1 MEIRRAGE
9 SKTSLH
15 TERFHGLAWNHRVV
29 RSTKNP
35 LSCKTPLR
43 WTHDKAHF
51 GERSDAPLPPI
62 MNGHLIT
69 SLLAA
74 CSAMALGQ
82 QAPLAEPRPPQ
93 VEPELP
99 ALPGAAGETTLSPEE
114 FQFLPD
120 APLPAPAPFKLRLAP
135 EQIVPVLPPLDFW
148 PGESTVKMVVKRFE
162 FAGNSVFSKRE
173 LAKLTAPFTNR
184 EITGED
190 LEAARVAISK
200 HYIDAGYISSGALLP
215 DQDVAGGV
223 VRFEIVEGKLKDVD
237 LHGNRWFRGG
247 WLRRQLVRAA
257 GQPVNFNQLK
267 TGLQLL
273 RQNPGITQIN
283 AELKPGLVA
292 GENILHVIV
301 KERHPF
307 RLGLTLGN
315 QRPPSVGEGFG
326 EIHFEMLSLTGN
338 NDPFELRWGALRWAR
353 DGTVEFGEADNVS
366 ASYEFPVSP
375 WGTTLGVHAGR
386 NDASIVD
393 ETFLALGITSKSE
406 EFGIT
411 LRQPLIETLNDTV
424 AVTIGAERK
433 HSETYLLGEKF
444 TFSPGAIE
452 GETDVFAWRLGVE
465 WVHRNQ
471 LEVLSVRSTL
481 SLGQYLLDSTRADP
495 ARVGGT
501 TSGLGSGFDPEIPDS
516 KFFSWLGQVQYM
528 RRIFD
533 DGKPPAELEQG
544 AARLLRESLLVIR
557 ANAQLSDEPLLSPE
571 QFSLGGLHS
580 VRGYRENQLLRD
592 NGIFASAEL
601 RIPLLLRKDGTPI
614 VTLAPFI
621 DWGTGWDVNK
631 IEDHNETIWS
641 AGLGLIV
648 QPSKQIHASIYWG
661 HPFVR
666 LNEGGGKRS
675 LQDEGWHFTVSVDA
689 F

>member
-1 MEIRRAGE
+1 MNVRLIPC
-9 SKTSLH
+9 
-15 TERFHGLAWNHRVV
+15 FLATLTIVNAQVPA
-29 RSTKNP
+29 T
-35 LSCKTPLR
+35 
-43 WTHDKAHF
+43 
-51 GERSDAPLPPI
+51 
-62 MNGHLIT
+62 
-69 SLLAA
+69 
-74 CSAMALGQ
+74 
-82 QAPLAEPRPPQ
+82 EPRLPQ
-93 VEPELP
+93 LGPELP
-99 ALPGAAGETTLSPEE
+99 SPKSEEMLLSPEE
-114 FQFLPD
+114 FPLLPD
-120 APLPAPAPFKLRLAP
+120 DSARVKPKPAKRRLEP
-135 EQIVPVLPPLDFW
+135 EEITPVLPPLDFAA
-148 PGESTVKMVVKRFE
+148 GEAAVKIVVKRFE
-162 FAGNSVFSKRE
+162 FTGHSVFSKGD
-173 LAKLTAPFTNR
+173 LAKLTEPFTNR
-184 EITGED
+184 EITSED
-190 LEAARVAISK
+190 LEAARVAITK

-223 VRFEIVEGKLKDVD
+223 VRFQIVEGKLKEVD
-237 LHGNRWFRGG
+237 LNGNFWFRDR
-247 WLRRQLVRAA
+247 WLRRQLARAA
-257 GQPVNFNQLK
+257 GNPVNFDQLK

-326 EIHFEMLSLTGN
+326 DVHFEMLSLTGN
-338 NDPFELRWGALRWAR
+338 NDPLELRWGALRWSR
-353 DGTVEFGEADNVS
+353 DGTVEFGEADS
-366 ASYEFPVSP
+366 LFARYEFPVSP
-375 WGTTLGVHAGR
+375 CGTTLAIHAGK

-393 ETFLALGITSKSE
+393 ETFIESDILSKSE
-406 EFGIT
+406 EFGLT
-411 LRQPLIETLNDTV
+411 LRHPLIETLNDTLAITV
-424 AVTIGAERK
+424 GAERK
-433 HSETYLLGEKF
+433 HSETYLFGELPF
-444 TFSPGAIE
+444 SFSPGAIE

-471 LEVLSVRSTL
+471 LEVLSVRSTF
-481 SLGQYLLDSTRADP
+481 SLGQYLLGATRDDP
-495 ARVGGT
+495 ARAGGT
-501 TSGLGSGFDPEIPDS
+501 TSGAGSGADPEIPDS

-533 DGKPPAELEQG
+533 DGKPPAEPEQG
-544 AARLLRESLLVIR
+544 AARLLRESMLVIR

-601 RIPLLLRKDGTPI
+601 RIPLALRKDGTPI
-614 VTLAPFI
+614 VTIAPFI

-631 IEDHNETIWS
+631 IEDHNESIWS

-648 QPSKQIHASIYWG
+648 QPSKLVRATVYWG

-666 LNEGGGKRS
+666 LNESSDRS